1 MAHRASVP
9 SGPHAMLPAESILFL
24 FDRFEHKW
32 RRVHGLLDGG
42 QFSVLLEVNA
52 AVGAKQD
59 VLPSPVVPV
68 LGG

>member
-1 MAHRASVP
+1 MALHYSSETYEDHSLKVKIDDGCGARVLAYRASVP

-42 QFSVLLEVNA
+42 
-52 AVGAKQD
+52 
-59 VLPSPVVPV
+59 
-68 LGG
+68 